1 MRILTP
7 DCIRRLSKRSRV
19 FQNSFPAKS
28 ASKMGKVCGGGLMIQ
43 IERISRLTDV
53 GIFRDF
59 SWPAELPDFGRY
71 NLIYGWNGTGKTT
84 LSRIFRALELRH
96 PLTSGEAVIRIN
108 GRDISSHDFKKVA
121 LNIRVFNRDFVNESV
136 FPHGGGD
143 LPPIFV
149 LGKKSVEK
157 QKEVNRLR
165 NEYKQKQKK
174 LNEAIKKK
182 QRAETELDKF
192 CIKNARII
200 KDMLRSSGSNPYN
213 NYNKSHFRR
222 DIEEIVNIEDVTK
235 YILSDQDRNRL
246 FVLHRASAKPKLKQV
261 VYEIPDLEKIIKE
274 VSCLLSTT
282 VVSQVIEKLK
292 KDQELS
298 EWIRKGLTLHRERYS
313 EICLFCEQPISTTR
327 LSELEAHFT
336 DEYEKFLA
344 SLNNKITELQSFL
357 EQLNKVTLPHK
368 TEFYEDL
375 ADEYENA
382 RQKLTTA
389 LERIEEFLRRVVDA
403 LKDKKGR
410 VFERVELDIQ
420 IPIIDQGVV
429 DAVNTVIDKHNL
441 ACDELESRVRDARDR
456 IARDMIARS
465 LEDFINLKQNLEEEN
480 AAVETLEEELKRLK
494 AEIDQLERE
503 IVEHRRPAEEL
514 NEDLRKYLGHDELKL
529 EIRDTGYAIT
539 RNGQPA
545 YALSEGEMTAIA
557 LLYFLKSLKD
567 RSFDL
572 KNGVIVLDDPVSSL
586 DANALYLAFGFIR
599 ERTKDAGQ
607 LFIFTH
613 NFTFFR
619 QVRNWFH
626 HLKGQR
632 KKDISKRPARFY
644 MLDCSLYVDGR
655 AASLCLLD
663 PLLEQYES
671 DYHYLFSRLYRE
683 AQSSSESALEISYTL
698 PNMARRLLEAF
709 LAFRQPQVSGELWQK
724 MKDIDFDEAK
734 KLRILRFVHTYSHSD
749 SIGEP
754 GHDPSLLAE
763 ARSVLKD
770 LMEFIETLDPQHY
783 SAMKELA
790 KRCESEEGE

>member
-1 MRILTP
+1 
-7 DCIRRLSKRSRV
+7 
-19 FQNSFPAKS
+19 
-28 ASKMGKVCGGGLMIQ
+28 MGKVCGGGLMIQ